1 MAGGPDDQALGDTIN
16 AEEAER
22 IGLISELVAEDELD
36 AAVDRLARR
45 LATGPAQ
52 AQRQWSYPMLHCSC
66 ISSIMH
72 AWLRQS
78 RSGMFPMRP
87 VMSWPPVPL

>member
-1 MAGGPDDQALGDTIN
+1 VAGGPDDQALGDTIN

-45 LATGPAQ
+45 LATGRPTPT
-52 AQRQWSYPMLHCSC
+52 RRPSPCSPMSSLSSRVARPRPSANGLIPCC
-66 ISSIMH
+66 IV
-72 AWLRQS
+72 AALAA
-78 RSGMFPMRP
+78 
-87 VMSWPPVPL
+87 